1 MNLLL
6 SSPVSRLGH
15 RLPFNEWRFSKGE
28 EEEEEEQE
36 QEEQQ
41 EEIRKRWRKYFDPS
55 PLSFFL
61 SSSYLSMPYRPSVD
75 DRESEGKE
83 GKRGFREKKREDR

>member
-15 RLPFNEWRFSKGE
+15 RLPFNEWRFSKE
-28 EEEEEEQE
+28 EEEEEEE

-55 PLSFFL
+55 PFPF
-61 SSSYLSMPYRPSVD
+61 SSPLLTSPCRT
-75 DRESEGKE
+75 DRA
-83 GKRGFREKKREDR
+83 